1 MKSHTEYLWCETKTR
16 REVINIQD
24 KVEAAVA
31 KAKVKEGFCFIGAM
45 HTSAAIWVN
54 DADSGLLKDIEEFL
68 EGLAPFGK
76 KYRHHHPLI
85 TVSWFRGF
93 MAALNLGWVTLRWE
107 NGKFRVHRY
116 RKLRSRARLLYE
128 HMPSVDR
135 LLDLGSARSE
145 ER

>member
-1 MKSHTEYLWCETKTR
+1 MAPKACMKSHTEYLWFETKTR
-16 REVINIQD
+16 REFINIQD

-76 KYRHHHPLI
+76 KYRHHHTGEDNGDAHLKSLI
-85 TVSWFRGF
+85 
-93 MAALNLGWVTLRWE
+93 
-107 NGKFRVHRY
+107 VHPQII
-116 RKLRSRARLLYE
+116 LPITDGE
-128 HMPSVDR
+128 
-135 LLDLGSARSE
+135 LDLGPWQQVYYGEFDGKRRKRVVVKVIGE
-145 ER
+145 

>member
-1 MKSHTEYLWCETKTR
+1 MKSHTEYLWFETKTR
-16 REVINIQD
+16 REFINIQD

-76 KYRHHHPLI
+76 KYRHHHTGEDNGDAHLKSLI
-85 TVSWFRGF
+85 
-93 MAALNLGWVTLRWE
+93 
-107 NGKFRVHRY
+107 VHPQII
-116 RKLRSRARLLYE
+116 LPITDGE
-128 HMPSVDR
+128 
-135 LLDLGSARSE
+135 LDLGPWQQVYYGEFDGKRRKRVVVKVIGE
-145 ER
+145 